1 MTIYT
6 DKVAISAFLWKKLRK
21 LYEIFS
27 GHYTR
32 MRLGRHDSE
41 ELNIPETEVS
51 EEILASA
58 AEGEEKPEI
67 DLRKLKKKDLLE
79 IMLKQ
84 GEEIDRLR
92 AQIADL
98 EAKLEDRNFTFDK
111 IGSIAEASL
120 AVTDIFKEAEKAA
133 VIYLENIRS
142 RVK

>member
-1 MTIYT
+1 
-6 DKVAISAFLWKKLRK
+6 
-21 LYEIFS
+21 
-27 GHYTR
+27 

-41 ELNIPETEVS
+41 ELNIPETEAS

-92 AQIADL
+92 AQVADL

>member
-1 MTIYT
+1 
-6 DKVAISAFLWKKLRK
+6 
-21 LYEIFS
+21 
-27 GHYTR
+27 

>member
-1 MTIYT
+1 MPLLKKAKDAGQDKT
-6 DKVAISAFLWKKLRK
+6 DAQA
-21 LYEIFS
+21 
-27 GHYTR
+27 
-32 MRLGRHDSE
+32 
-41 ELNIPETEVS
+41 
-51 EEILASA
+51 
-58 AEGEEKPEI
+58 
-67 DLRKLKKKDLLE
+67 DLLKLKKKDLLE
-79 IMLKQ
+79 IMLRQ